1 MFFSHYNLI
10 LGKLLRKNV
19 PKSARKYKRNVLM
32 PPGHPIILLKSNEF
46 NTAAVSVKRSKV
58 WETVENTH
66 VASIFA
72 NLFENKTTFT
82 YQNHNSTA
90 TGLYWDSNMA
100 AVSFFGTPLWP
111 PWRPCGNIL
120 YSSEVCICFPI
131 THSRLSIVTHPLV
144 ASARPLWLSSH
155 LPCLGSLKEERTI
168 EKRTL
173 CYTTL
178 WYYLQSS
185 FVVWK

>member
-1 MFFSHYNLI
+1 MKCSRPGIWASSEEQFESM
-10 LGKLLRKNV
+10 GDKNTIGRFY
-19 PKSARKYKRNVLM
+19 SRCQHLYKF
-32 PPGHPIILLKSNEF
+32 IWKKKK
-46 NTAAVSVKRSKV
+46 T
-58 WETVENTH
+58 
-66 VASIFA
+66 FA
-72 NLFENKTTFT
+72 

-90 TGLYWDSNMA
+90 TGLYCNFNMA

-155 LPCLGSLKEERTI
+155 LPCPGSLKEERTI
-168 EKRTL
+168 EKLTL

-178 WYYLQSS
+178 WYYL
-185 FVVWK
+185 